1 MKRKRPGVI
10 EIDRDALVEAIA
22 ELVRIPSINPS
33 LVPGADGERAIAEHI
48 AGRLRRTAGIEVEVQ
63 DSGGGR
69 PNVIAIAG
77 SRPGRTLLINGHI
90 DTVGVAGM
98 EEPFSGR
105 VEGNRLYGRGAL
117 DMKGAM
123 AGALVLLEAIARDG
137 DFLGRVIVTFVTDE
151 EHSSIGT
158 QAICREIERLR
169 PDAALVVEP
178 SGLVATIAHKG
189 FAWAEIVTHGVAAHG
204 SAWEV
209 GVDAIAHMGRVI
221 GALEAHGRE
230 LLTRQ
235 PHPIVGPPS
244 LHMSLIGGGQELSSY
259 PDACRLEIERR
270 TIPGETAEQV
280 RGELQAIL
288 DRLAADDSQ
297 FRAEL
302 AMGLFRSPWSVAQ
315 DEEIVRVLAA
325 AYREDTGSEIEYG
338 GAAGW
343 MDTALLGEAGV
354 PAVVFGPDGDGAHA
368 VVEWVD
374 IDSVVTYTRMLAK
387 TASAFC
393 GETRR

>member
-1 MKRKRPGVI
+1 MPAVVEI
-10 EIDRDALVEAIA
+10 EREALIEAIA
-22 ELVRIPSINPS
+22 GMVRVPSVNPS
-33 LVPGADGERAIAEHI
+33 LVPGAEGEQAVAEWIAE
-48 AGRLRRTAGIEVEVQ
+48 RLRRTPGIEVELQ
-63 DSGGGR
+63 ESGGGR
-69 PNVIAIAG
+69 PNVIASAG
-77 SRPGRTLLINGHI
+77 GGAGRTLMINGHI

-98 EEPFSGR
+98 EEPHLGR

-123 AGALVLLEAIARDG
+123 GGALVLLEAVARDEG
-137 DFLGRVIVTFVTDE
+137 FPGRLIVTFVTDE

-158 QAICREIERLR
+158 QAVCREIERFR
-169 PDAALVVEP
+169 PDAAIVVEP
-178 SGLVATIAHKG
+178 SGLNATIAHKG
-189 FAWAEIVTHGVAAHG
+189 FAWAEIVTHGFAAHG

-209 GVDAIAHMGRVI
+209 GIDAIAHMGRVLV
-221 GALEAHGRE
+221 ALETHGRE
-230 LLTRQ
+230 LLTRE

-270 TIPGETAEQV
+270 TIPAETEEQV

-288 DRLAADDSQ
+288 DQLAAEDEQ

-302 AMGLFRSPWSVAQ
+302 TMGLFRSPWAVDR
-315 DEEIVRVLAA
+315 DEEIVRVLA
-325 AYREDTGSEIEYG
+325 DTYGEATGGEILYD

-343 MDTALLGEAGV
+343 MDTALLADVGV

-374 IDSVVTYTRMLAK
+374 IDTVERYTRILAK
-387 TASAFC
+387 VAYAFC
-393 GETRR
+393 AGSDR